1 MNRFHKERKKHSLA
15 GRLFVPLLSFA
26 AVMLFLWVGIRD
38 ASDAASA
45 EQEKS
50 LKNAIQRSVVHCY
63 AVEGS
68 YPPSLEYLKDHY
80 GLTYDGDRYLVD
92 YRIFGSNLMPDITVI
107 PLQ

>member
-26 AVMLFLWVGIRD
+26 AVMLFLWAGIRD

-68 YPPSLEYLKDHY
+68 YPPLSLIHIYMTPGK
-80 GLTYDGDRYLVD
+80 
-92 YRIFGSNLMPDITVI
+92 YRQKNGKQI
-107 PLQ
+107 PAEH